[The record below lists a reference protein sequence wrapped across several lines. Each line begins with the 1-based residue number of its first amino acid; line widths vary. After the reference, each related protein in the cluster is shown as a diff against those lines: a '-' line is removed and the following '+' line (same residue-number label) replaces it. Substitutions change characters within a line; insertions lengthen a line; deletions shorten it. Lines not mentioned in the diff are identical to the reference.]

1 MTSAPHDQACPA
13 PRRVLLVDDHP
24 VVREGLAGLINAEPD
39 LRICGMAQ
47 DARQA
52 LEAVTTSSPE
62 LVVVDLMLR
71 GSSGFDLIKDLVR
84 QVPGL
89 PLLILSIH
97 DETLYAERVL
107 RAGALGYVMK
117 DEAMDTVLIAIR
129 QVLRGEVYLSPRMLP
144 RILRTLVKGPADT
157 DAMPLRSLTD
167 RELEVL
173 QFLGQGYT
181 TRQIADTLHVSVK
194 TVEAHRAHIME
205 KLHLEGA
212 PALIRYAAHW
222 VPRADAL

>member
-39 LRICGMAQ
+39 LMICGMAQ

-89 PLLILSIH
+89 PLL
-97 DETLYAERVL
+97 TR
-107 RAGALGYVMK
+107 
-117 DEAMDTVLIAIR
+117 
-129 QVLRGEVYLSPRMLP
+129 
-144 RILRTLVKGPADT
+144 RISA
-157 DAMPLRSLTD
+157 
-167 RELEVL
+167 
-173 QFLGQGYT
+173 
-181 TRQIADTLHVSVK
+181 
-194 TVEAHRAHIME
+194 
-205 KLHLEGA
+205 KLL
-212 PALIRYAAHW
+212 
-222 VPRADAL
+222 